1 MVARMPNQI
10 GSGHATPTGIRQA
23 EAPSSVRL
31 TIRRSTGMARI
42 IGGVAASHTPTI
54 GFAYDQNKQDDPSW
68 GPIFQAFKPVED
80 WFKEKRPD
88 AIVFGFNDHV
98 TSFFFDHYS
107 AFTLGVGEQFP
118 VADEGGG
125 ARDLAPAI
133 GHPALARHIGQAL
146 MADEFDMS
154 FFQDK
159 ALDHGLF
166 SPLSMLARRKPD
178 GSWPTPII
186 PLVVGVLQFPI

>member
-88 AIVFGFNDHV
+88 AIVYIFNDHV

-107 AFTLGVGEQFP
+107 AFTLGIGEEYP
-118 VADEGGG
+118 VADEGGNP
-125 ARDLAPAI
+125 RQLPAI
-133 GHPALARHIGQAL
+133 KGDPKLAAHIAT
-146 MADEFDMS
+146 S
-154 FFQDK
+154 
-159 ALDHGLF
+159 
-166 SPLSMLARRKPD
+166 
-178 GSWPTPII
+178 
-186 PLVVGVLQFPI
+186 LVT